1 MNTNINLLMSLLL
14 LFNTSE
20 LSKVKNNFF
29 PSNTIAIV
37 NPQPRQKSY
46 AATAQFWGRV
56 ANGVKQPS
64 TVTLYPKQENRL
76 LVIMILPQDCGRFFE
91 IDDQQIKKVTYS
103 CPEQEKDESA
113 DYQNWKVEH
122 NSLMKEV
129 KIIAPPANSN
139 PLYIRD
145 EAFWL
150 IQY

>member
-91 IDDQQIKKVTYS
+91 IDDYTSQKIK
-103 CPEQEKDESA
+103 
-113 DYQNWKVEH
+113 
-122 NSLMKEV
+122 SLKFILFKNV
-129 KIIAPPANSN
+129 FII
-139 PLYIRD
+139 L
-145 EAFWL
+145 FFGKWL
-150 IQY
+150 